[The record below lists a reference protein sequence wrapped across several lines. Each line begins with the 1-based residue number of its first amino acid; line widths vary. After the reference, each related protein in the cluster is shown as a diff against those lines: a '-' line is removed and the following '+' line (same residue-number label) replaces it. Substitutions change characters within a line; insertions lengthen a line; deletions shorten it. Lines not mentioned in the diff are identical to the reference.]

1 MWKSGII
8 ILLFLIG
15 GTVKECVLVTGHDV
29 LDAFATDLF
38 EGMKGWGISL
48 TNFITSKG

>member
-1 MWKSGII
+1 M
-8 ILLFLIG
+8 
-15 GTVKECVLVTGHDV
+15 KERVLVTGHDV